1 MSNLTHDRP
10 TQQKDRRASIDILRG
25 FALLGILIMNIQ
37 GFAMVSMAY
46 SNPTA
51 HLDLSGVN
59 WLVWALSHGLAD
71 MKFMALFSILFGAGI
86 VLATER
92 RDAAGRPS
100 AGFFY
105 RRNGWLLIFGLLH
118 GYLIFQTHQFQAK

>member
-1 MSNLTHDRP
+1 MSNQTHDRP

-37 GFAMVSMAY
+37 AFAMVSMAY

-59 WLVWALSHGLAD
+59 WLVWALSLGLAV
-71 MKFMALFSILFGAGI
+71 M
-86 VLATER
+86 
-92 RDAAGRPS
+92 
-100 AGFFY
+100 
-105 RRNGWLLIFGLLH
+105 
-118 GYLIFQTHQFQAK
+118 